1 MITIRTAKTIANR
14 HIAELHKTT
23 GISLQ
28 ITKIQEELFGW
39 VFFYESK
46 EYMNT
51 GNLSSM
57 LAGNAPFI
65 IDNQAGEIYTLGTAH
80 PAEFYIQE
88 YVLRFR

>member
-1 MITIRTAKTIANR
+1 MITIRTAEMIANQ
-14 HIAELHKTT
+14 HITELQKNT
-23 GISLQ
+23 GAPLQ

-46 EYMNT
+46 EYLNT

-65 IDNQAGEIYTLGTAH
+65 IDNQAGEICTLGTAH

-88 YVLRFR
+88 YVRRSR